1 MVGSCRDPV
10 AIERVSELDLQ
21 SACRFCANAAS
32 GHVVSILVLIA
43 CCGSFFERTTC
54 GSMYPNERERKTRP
68 LSTNTVSS
76 FFKRG
81 GQSPNDL
88 TILLFSASG
97 RQSMISKEDRE
108 IMNREIRERCV
119 DRETILLAL
128 IA

>member
-21 SACRFCANAAS
+21 SACRFCRCANAAA

-43 CCGSFFERTTC
+43 CYGSFFERTAC
-54 GSMYPNERERKTRP
+54 GSMYPSERERKTRT
-68 LSTNTVSS
+68 LLTNTVSS
-76 FFKRG
+76 FSKCG
-81 GQSPNDL
+81 GRSPNDL

-97 RQSMISKEDRE
+97 RQSMREDRE
-108 IMNREIRERCV
+108 IVRERCV
-119 DRETILLAL
+119 GRETILLVL